1 MLLDE
6 ITSALDPQ
14 LVSEVLQLVRDLS
27 EVGMTMII
35 ATHEMSFAR
44 EVSTKICFLDA
55 GVILEEGPPESA
67 VRRPEGGAYARVP
80 EQHPRRGAHVNAFL
94 KRLMARKRTPA
105 HGLVHPRRAAL
116 LPLADAG
123 LAGDRPADHHQL
135 DARREADHDLP
146 PDEHGLEAKIWA
158 VALIPSALLI
168 AVGVAAVFIRYGTY
182 IVCAAML
189 VISALL
195 PHRLDTWQA
204 HHTTRYPPGQDLI
217 PDSSP
222 NNLLSQGEWEQS
234 ARETVISLQKW
245 MIGLAI
251 LFALGFALA
260 DELRRR
266 RGNRAAPALG
276 LPAVAGTTD
285 DLLAVEGQSQLL
297 RDRGATGRPGGG
309 PLS

>member
-1 MLLDE
+1 M
-6 ITSALDPQ
+6 SAL
-14 LVSEVLQLVRDLS
+14 
-27 EVGMTMII
+27 
-35 ATHEMSFAR
+35 
-44 EVSTKICFLDA
+44 
-55 GVILEEGPPESA
+55 
-67 VRRPEGGAYARVP
+67 
-80 EQHPRRGAHVNAFL
+80 L
-94 KRLMARKRTPA
+94 KRLLARKRTPLTVSCILA
-105 HGLVHPRRAAL
+105 APLYFLSLMLVS
-116 LPLADAG
+116 LAI
-123 LAGDRPADHHQL
+123 DRPTVVSWTHNGKLITHY
-135 DARREADHDLP
+135 HP
-146 PDEHGLEAKIWA
+146 TSSGLEAKIWA
-158 VALIPSALLI
+158 VALLPSALLI

-189 VISALL
+189 LISALL
-195 PHRLDTWQA
+195 PYKLDTWQA

-234 ARETVISLQKW
+234 ARETVLSLQKW